1 MVYKNAKTGAVIE
14 TTSEVHGDNWQ
25 ALLPASSVKPKKETK
40 VAPVQPSKGTRR
52 KR

>member
-1 MVYKNAKTGAVIE
+1 MMYKNTKTGAEIK

-25 ALLPASSVKPKKETK
+25 AIMPAASVELKKEPK
-40 VAPVQPSKGTRR
+40 VAPVQSSKGTRR